1 VVVTEEET
9 GHREEID
16 AVDEEHPRGTF
27 VLTMV
32 FILMLVAAWAF
43 TYATLIGR
51 G

>member
-1 VVVTEEET
+1 VTDEGT
-9 GHREEID
+9 DHRGEVD

-27 VLTMV
+27 LLTMV